1 MISYVKAFKQWLE
14 AHSLA
19 DGYVV
24 QLYQW
29 EDTQK
34 AKPVIVI
41 QPNSGSPQVSDLSS
55 EHYLLISLVA
65 GKNSG
70 YTIEERAMAIMS
82 KILVEPFASFGYIES
97 MGGLPAPIF
106 TEDNRMIFRL
116 PLRIISTN
124 QEE

>member
-65 GKNSG
+65 GKIQV
-70 YTIEERAMAIMS
+70 TQS
-82 KILVEPFASFGYIES
+82 KSEQG
-97 MGGLPAPIF
+97 
-106 TEDNRMIFRL
+106 RL
-116 PLRIISTN
+116 CQRF
-124 QEE
+124 